1 MMSFKNCK
9 VILVAV
15 LAVFI
20 LMAATGCSS
29 NNKEKEDEAQN
40 KEKNDK
46 IDVGFMYVGSA
57 GDAGWTYAHEQGRKH
72 LENLDYVEADDYVE
86 SVSESAEAETVLTQ
100 LAEKGND
107 VIFSTSFGFMDY
119 TVDVAK
125 RYPDKIFMHCSG
137 FKTADNL
144 GTYFGRMYQARYLT
158 GLVAGKTTES
168 NLIGYV
174 AAHPIPEV
182 IRGINA
188 FTLGV
193 KQVNPDANVRVI
205 WTHTWLDPAKEK
217 DAAEAILDQGADVI
231 AQHQDTPGPQE
242 AAENAG
248 AYGIGYNTDM
258 SKFAPDNVLTSAVW
272 NWGPYYEEV
281 LKSVKNDNWESGQY
295 WGSLKNGVIDIAPY
309 GPMVK
314 QETKD
319 VVKKW
324 RNKIENEEW
333 DVFTGPIKNQNG
345 EVKIKQGKKL
355 TDKELLNMN
364 WFVQGVQG
372 KLESND

>member
-1 MMSFKNCK
+1 MSFKNCK